1 VRIDLHVHTTA
12 SDGQYTPSEIIHFA
26 RKRGL
31 NVIAITDHDT
41 TDGFEPAQQAAQS
54 AGGSPVVIP
63 GIELSAEDSVGDV
76 HMLGYFF
83 DIRNADFQNAL
94 DAFRERRYHRGKLIV
109 ERLATLGMP
118 VDWARVVEIAN
129 GGAIGRP
136 HVARA
141 LVEAGHVESI
151 GQAFERYIY
160 NGGPAYVAR
169 KRLSPEEAVELIHTA
184 GGVAVMAHPGLVEG
198 YDALI
203 VERLVPAGL
212 DGVEVVHPRNPETV
226 RLNLRGLAAR
236 FDLVMTGGSDFHRPE
251 EDGSML
257 LGTLNPPEGCVAALR
272 ERAKRYS

>member
-1 VRIDLHVHTTA
+1 VRIDLHIHTTA

-26 RKRGL
+26 RKRSL

-41 TDGFEPAQQAAQS
+41 TAGFEPARQAAQN

-63 GIELSAEDSVGDV
+63 GIELSAEDTVGDV

-83 DIRNADFQNAL
+83 DVHNVDFQNTL

-109 ERLATLGMP
+109 ERLAALGMP
-118 VDWARVVEIAN
+118 VDWEHVVAIAN

-141 LVEAGHVESI
+141 LVEAGHVDSI
-151 GQAFERYIY
+151 GEAFERYIY

-198 YDALI
+198 YEALI

-236 FDLVMTGGSDFHRPE
+236 FDLVMTGGSDFHRPQ
-251 EDGSML
+251 EDGSLL
-257 LGTLNPPEGCVAALR
+257 LGTLNPPENCVAALR
-272 ERAKRYS
+272 ERVKRYS